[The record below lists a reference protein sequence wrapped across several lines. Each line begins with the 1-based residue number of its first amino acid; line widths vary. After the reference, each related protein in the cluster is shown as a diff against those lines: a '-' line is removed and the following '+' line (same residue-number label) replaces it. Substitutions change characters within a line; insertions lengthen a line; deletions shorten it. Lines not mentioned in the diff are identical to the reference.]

1 MNKYVNIC
9 IFGFFIWLVPFMVS
23 FGIFGLRETN
33 RPLFESIM
41 PVVLVITVLFFSII
55 YFKKTNKDPIKDGL
69 ISGITWFLISI
80 IIDIILFIPESPM
93 QMIISEYMMDIGIT
107 YIIIL
112 IIPIGIGYLTK
123 IHIAPLKN

>member
-23 FGIFGLRETN
+23 FGIFELRETN

-69 ISGITWFLISI
+69 ISGIMWFLISI

-93 QMIISEYMMDIGIT
+93 QMTISEYMMDIGIT

-123 IHIAPLKN
+123 IQMRP